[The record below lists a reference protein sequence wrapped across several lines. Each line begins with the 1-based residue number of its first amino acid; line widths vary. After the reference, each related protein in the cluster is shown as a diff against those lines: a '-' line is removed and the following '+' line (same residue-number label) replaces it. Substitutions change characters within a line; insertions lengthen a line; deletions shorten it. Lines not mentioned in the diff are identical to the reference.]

1 MNLIF
6 LGTSSGVPTKSRNV
20 SGVALR
26 ESKGR
31 GWYLVDCGEGTQHQL
46 LHTPLSVND
55 LKALFITH
63 VHGDH
68 CYGLP
73 GLLACAGMNGRKKP
87 LKIVAPKGIKEW
99 LLATQLNTEL
109 YLTYDLEFIETE
121 GLSDLAFNDMNIST
135 VKLSHRVPSF
145 AYVFTEKDS
154 ERALD
159 VEKLIQDGIPKGP
172 IWGML
177 CKGQTVEYEGRQLHA
192 EDYLLSSGAFQKVV
206 IAGDND
212 EPSLLEDAC
221 ADAQVLVHEATYTK
235 ELGLKL
241 GKEVGH
247 SYAEQVALFA
257 EHVKLPNL
265 VLTHFSA
272 RYQSFQGA
280 SSSIDEIKNEAESV
294 FTGNLFLAKDF
305 DSYSLNKS
313 GEFTLLE

>member
-73 GLLACAGMNGRKKP
+73 GLLASAGMNGRKKP

-109 YLTYDLEFIETE
+109 YLPYDFEFIETE

-159 VEKLIQDGIPKGP
+159 IDKLIQDGIPKGP

-177 CKGQTVEYEGRQLHA
+177 CKGQY
-192 EDYLLSSGAFQKVV
+192 
-206 IAGDND
+206 
-212 EPSLLEDAC
+212 
-221 ADAQVLVHEATYTK
+221 
-235 ELGLKL
+235 
-241 GKEVGH
+241 
-247 SYAEQVALFA
+247 
-257 EHVKLPNL
+257 
-265 VLTHFSA
+265 
-272 RYQSFQGA
+272 
-280 SSSIDEIKNEAESV
+280 
-294 FTGNLFLAKDF
+294 
-305 DSYSLNKS
+305 
-313 GEFTLLE
+313 